1 MTTVEAPETGLGI
14 EIWETL
20 LQGHTCGEACWH
32 AREDVCR
39 CSCGGRNHGCLRDGN
54 TQPDRVCRK
63 GQYIYK
69 LLAVLSDDKRCGIGY
84 SEACNLVDRF
94 IVKAWPEGNPN
105 RPMLDYTTGKQAVR
119 PDGRL
124 YFYSPSADDK
134 GIPAFARTASESQ
147 RRWPEAT
154 GYTEAPI
161 LVWARWDLITA

>member
-20 LQGHTCGEACWH
+20 LLGHTCGEACWH

-69 LLAVLSDDKRCGIGY
+69 LLTVVSEDEGGQSGY
-84 SEACNLVDRF
+84 NAACHTVDAF
-94 IVKAWPEGNPN
+94 IARAWPDGNPSQ
-105 RPMLDYTTGKQAVR
+105 PMIDYSTGKQAVR

-124 YFYSPSADDK
+124 YFYSPRADDK

-161 LVWARWDLITA
+161 LVWARWDLIDA